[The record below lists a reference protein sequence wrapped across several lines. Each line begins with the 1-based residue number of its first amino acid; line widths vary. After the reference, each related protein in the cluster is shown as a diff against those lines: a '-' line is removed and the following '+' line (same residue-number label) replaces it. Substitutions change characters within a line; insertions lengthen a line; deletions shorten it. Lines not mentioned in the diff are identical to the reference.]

1 MKFLG
6 KRKKERKTFKQWVRD
21 LLLMRYERRLER
33 HVELLEQN
41 LGELSDYIVKLEEK
55 LQAKQQHYNKNKNK
69 NKKKN

>member
-1 MKFLG
+1 
-6 KRKKERKTFKQWVRD
+6 
-21 LLLMRYERRLER
+21 MRYERRLER